1 MSKETA
7 QWYLEIVD
15 AFLKDPKLSEW
26 NYLPRDYFLARL
38 KEIFKEIQEIET
50 LAQAREILQ
59 KIINEEVLA
68 PSIPE
73 KDSLEYWKQ
82 ELEKAKVE
90 RRKIKEESIRLV
102 QVQVKRWEETSLLA
116 KAVQAEETKKVPL
129 ETEEEILAKSEA
141 SLAQKIRVALEEQD
155 KSLVD
160 DPDLSQNLAEEVK
173 EIIVSEIL
181 VDPDKGIENLSLQID
196 RKLQEKGVAPG
207 RAKIKNFVEN
217 LSAVTKSEMFQ
228 IKEIGEK
235 PLPDEVLANLASKSE
250 GVAFSPLYAILQ
262 PKMVASYVEKLIY
275 TPAAKFFKSA
285 DISPEW
291 RQILEKGIFAEN
303 IQETINTLKETGLP
317 ETHPT
322 IRKLEARLR
331 EVSSLQ
337 KNEKGQDKPGTRVF
351 KHYYHFEEVTG
362 KPLYDS
368 KTKIFL
374 SRKPIWSKGYS
385 FRLREAFN
393 KIGSALR
400 FYEKIPLGPGK
411 TVFRFSLP
419 SKVIKFLSFGKFE
432 SFGGVQT
439 WVFRQT
445 VGKAVLALGK
455 TAIGKAIKGG
465 IKKAAT
471 WLATRLGI
479 EAGIMATGVAAAGPT
494 AGISLV
500 IAAAI
505 EIGIKAA
512 KIIWNRFFKPIVSA
526 IVRLVKEPEKAVFFI
541 LGGAAIVVLVPA
553 AAIFGFGLIGLGAL
567 GLLGSFGGILGG
579 IGTGITSF
587 FTALFTI
594 PASTAPVTALV
605 LGTLG
610 GLSLLT
616 FFIIMTTA
624 GAFILPISPT
634 RYVGKFP
641 PSAIAPTCPSLA
653 DMFNQTSQDNCI
665 PPAILMAISQM
676 EAAGVWG
683 WSCEEITFFSS
694 PNWWVNAT
702 EEQKNRGYCYDTCAR
717 TGLCSRTTVMGPMQ
731 FEEKTWQGIMPG
743 YSLMDRCRLDLSL
756 LAAAKKIKANSR
768 TGPGECSGW
777 EEDIVRWK
785 VAYRYCGSCG
795 TDGCRE
801 NPDKSDSCSSA
812 CGYDYCGN
820 VWLLYQ
826 QYANQ

>member
-15 AFLKDPKLSEW
+15 AFLKDPRLSEW
-26 NYLPRDYFLARL
+26 NYLPRDYFLALL
-38 KEIFKEIQEIET
+38 KRTLKEIQEIET

-59 KIINEEVLA
+59 KIINEEILA
-68 PSIPE
+68 PSIPK
-73 KDSLEYWKQ
+73 KDSLEQWKQ

-102 QVQVKRWEETSLLA
+102 QAQVKRWEETSLLA
-116 KAVQAEETKKVPL
+116 KAVQAEEAKKVPL
-129 ETEEEILAKSEA
+129 ETEEEKLAKSEL
-141 SLAQKIRVALEEQD
+141 SLAQKIRVTLEEQD
-155 KSLVD
+155 KSLTS

-181 VDPDKGIENLSLQID
+181 VDPDKEVINLEPQID
-196 RKLQEKGVAPG
+196 RKLQERGVALG
-207 RAKIKNFVEN
+207 RAEIKNFVGN
-217 LSAVTKSEMFQ
+217 LSATTKSEMFQ
-228 IKEIGEK
+228 IKEIGKK

-250 GVAFSPLYAILQ
+250 GIAFFPLYTILQ
-262 PKMVASYVEKLIY
+262 PKVAAAYLEKAVFFL
-275 TPAAKFFKSA
+275 PARFLKNAEI
-285 DISPEW
+285 ISPEW

-337 KNEKGQDKPGTRVF
+337 KNEKGQDKPGARVF

-374 SRKPIWSKGYS
+374 ARKPIWSGGYS

-393 KIGSALR
+393 KVGSAFRL
-400 FYEKIPLGPGK
+400 YERIPLGPGK

-419 SKVIKFLSFGKFE
+419 SKVIEFLSFGKFE
-432 SFGGVQT
+432 SFGRVQT

-455 TAIGKAIKGG
+455 TAVGKAVKEG

-471 WLATRLGI
+471 WVATRLGI
-479 EAGIMATGVAAAGPT
+479 EAGIMAAGVTAAGPT

-500 IAAAI
+500 VAAVI
-505 EIGIKAA
+505 EIGIKIA
-512 KIIWNRFFKPIVSA
+512 KIVWNRFFKPIVSA

-541 LGGAAIVVLVPA
+541 LGGAALAILVPSLA
-553 AAIFGFGLIGLGAL
+553 VVGFVSIGLGTL
-567 GLLGSFGGILGG
+567 GLLGSLGGILGG

-616 FFIIMTTA
+616 FFIVMTTA
-624 GAFILPISPT
+624 GAFILP
-634 RYVGKFP
+634 VGPAEEIEEVP
-641 PSAIAPTCPSLA
+641 PPPAPP
-653 DMFNQTSQDNCI
+653 DI
-665 PPAILMAISQM
+665 PPPPGLTFRWPVDNYFLCSSNFGYRILRGKCDYHEGIDIPAGWNEPVYATAEGEVYNVGNNPGYGNYVVVKHDGLFSFYAHLLSISVFKG
-676 EAAGVWG
+676 EKVNHSTVLGYIDDTG
-683 WSCEEITFFSS
+683 DSDGTHLHFGFSS
-694 PNWWVNAT
+694 CGDVPSCFND
-702 EEQKNRGYCYDTCAR
+702 G
-717 TGLCSRTTVMGPMQ
+717 
-731 FEEKTWQGIMPG
+731 
-743 YSLMDRCRLDLSL
+743 SLTPDPCNYLSCP
-756 LAAAKKIKANSR
+756 A
-768 TGPGECSGW
+768 G
-777 EEDIVRWK
+777 
-785 VAYRYCGSCG
+785 
-795 TDGCRE
+795 
-801 NPDKSDSCSSA
+801 
-812 CGYDYCGN
+812 CGYRDRSTGCPG
-820 VWLLYQ
+820 L
-826 QYANQ
+826 

>member
-15 AFLKDPKLSEW
+15 AFLKDPRLSEW
-26 NYLPRDYFLARL
+26 NYLPRDYFLAHL
-38 KEIFKEIQEIET
+38 KETLKEIQEIET
-50 LAQAREILQ
+50 FAQAREILQ

-102 QVQVKRWEETSLLA
+102 QIQVKRWEETSLLA
-116 KAVQAEETKKVPL
+116 KAIQAEEAKKIPL
-129 ETEEEILAKSEA
+129 ETEEEILAKNEA
-141 SLAQKIRVALEEQD
+141 SLTQKIRVALEDQD
-155 KSLVD
+155 KSLTS
-160 DPDLSQNLAEEVK
+160 DPDLSQNLIEEVK
-173 EIIVSEIL
+173 EIIVSEVL
-181 VDPDKGIENLSLQID
+181 VNPDKEITNLRPQID
-196 RKLQEKGVAPG
+196 RKLQERGVALG
-207 RAKIKNFVEN
+207 RTKIKNFVEN
-217 LSAVTKSEMFQ
+217 LSANAKPEILK

-235 PLPDEVLANLASKSE
+235 PLPDEVLTTLSQKTEA
-250 GVAFSPLYAILQ
+250 VAFSPLYAVLQ
-262 PKMVASYVEKLIY
+262 PKGATAYVEKLIY
-275 TPAAKFFKSA
+275 TPAAKFLKSA
-285 DISPEW
+285 DVSPEW
-291 RQILEKGIFAEN
+291 KEIIEKGIFAEN
-303 IQETINTLKETGLP
+303 IQETINTLKETGLS

-331 EVSSLQ
+331 DVSSLQ
-337 KNEKGQDKPGTRVF
+337 KNEKEQDRPGARIF
-351 KHYYHFEEVTG
+351 KHYYHFEEITG

-374 SRKPIWSKGYS
+374 SRKPIWSQGYS
-385 FRLREAFN
+385 LRLREIFN
-393 KIGSALR
+393 KAGSAFRL
-400 FYEKIPLGPGK
+400 YERIPLGPGK

-419 SKVIKFLSFGKFE
+419 SKFVKFLSFGKFE

-439 WVFRQT
+439 WIFRQT
-445 VGKAVLALGK
+445 VGKAVLTLGK
-455 TAIGKAIKGG
+455 PAVGKAVKEG

-471 WLATRLGI
+471 WLAVRLGI
-479 EAGIMATGVAAAGPT
+479 EAGVLAAGAALAVPT
-494 AGISLV
+494 AGVSLV
-500 IAAAI
+500 VAAAI
-505 EIGIKAA
+505 EIGIKVI

-526 IVRLVKEPEKAVFFI
+526 IVRLVKEPEKA
-541 LGGAAIVVLVPA
+541 LGVIIVGAAIVVLVPA
-553 AAIFGFGLIGLGAL
+553 AAVFGFALIGLGAL
-567 GLLGSFGGILGG
+567 GFLSSLGGILGG
-579 IGTGITSF
+579 VATGITSF
-587 FTALFTI
+587 FTTLFTL

-610 GLSLLT
+610 GLSALT
-616 FFIIMTTA
+616 FFIVMTTA
-624 GAFILPISPT
+624 AAFILPISPT
-634 RYVGKFP
+634 RYTGKFP
-641 PSAIAPTCPSLA
+641 PSAISPTCSNLA
-653 DMFNQTSQDNCI
+653 DMFSQVAQDNCI

-676 EAAGVWG
+676 EASGVWG
-683 WSCEEITFFSS
+683 WSCEEIAFFST
-694 PNWWVNAT
+694 PNWWENAT

-717 TGLCSRTTVMGPMQ
+717 TGLCSGTTVMGPMQ
-731 FEEKTWQGIMPG
+731 FEGKTWQGIMPG

-756 LAAAKKIKANSR
+756 LAAAKKIKANSE
-768 TGPGECSGW
+768 TGPGKCSGW

-785 VAYRYCGSCG
+785 VAYHYCGSCG

-801 NPDKSDSCSSA
+801 NPNKSDLCSPA